1 MGLPDQFL
9 RRLFEAAI
17 AAGLPEQCVRQ
28 ALPDP
33 PRGRTVVLGAGKAA
47 ASMARAVEQ
56 NWTAPLEGLVV
67 TRYGHGAKTDRI
79 EVVEA
84 AHPVPD
90 AAGRQAASRMLNLAS
105 GLGPDDLA
113 LCLVSGGG
121 SALLANPVQSVT
133 LDEKREVTRS
143 LLRSG
148 ASIAEINVVRKHLS
162 AIKGGRLAEACHPAR
177 VVTLAISDVAGD
189 DPSIIASGPTVP
201 DPSTTGDA
209 ISVIERYGIQA
220 ADAVI
225 KHLRSGSAET
235 AKPGDPAF
243 SRDEYS
249 IVATGQ
255 RALDAAASI
264 VTAAGFTPL
273 VLGDRVEGEARQ
285 VAEAHAALVLQMR
298 GGDHRVQPPCV
309 VLSGGETTVT
319 IRGGGQ
325 GGPNTEYLLALG
337 LALNGARG
345 IWALAADTDGLDGV
359 GDNAGAILAP
369 DSLGRIRRQ
378 GLDPEA
384 ALTDNDA
391 YAIFDGIGDLVFT
404 GPTRT
409 NINDFR
415 AILIEGRNG

>member
-1 MGLPDQFL
+1 MAPPEVFL
-9 RRLFEAAI
+9 RRLFEAAV
-17 AAGLPEQCVRQ
+17 AAASPEQCVRQ

-33 PRGRTVVLGAGKAA
+33 PHGRTVVLGAGKAA

-67 TRYGHGAKTDRI
+67 TRYGHGAETDSI

-90 AAGRQAASRMLNLAS
+90 AVGRQAASRMLRMAS

-113 LCLVSGGG
+113 LCLISGGG
-121 SALLANPVQSVT
+121 SALLAQPVHPVT
-133 LDEKREVTRS
+133 LDEKQEVTRS
-143 LLRSG
+143 LLRCG
-148 ASIAEINVVRKHLS
+148 ASISEINVVRKHLS

-177 VVTLAISDVAGD
+177 VVTLAISDVVGD
-189 DPSIIASGPTVP
+189 DPSVIASGPTVP
-201 DPSTTGDA
+201 DPSTFGDA
-209 ISVIERYGIQA
+209 INVIEKYGIPA
-220 ADAVI
+220 ADTVF

-235 AKPGDPAF
+235 AKPGAMGF
-243 SRDEYS
+243 SRDEYH

-255 RALDAAASI
+255 QALDAASSI
-264 VTAAGFTPL
+264 AAAAGFTPL
-273 VLGDRVEGEARQ
+273 VLGDRVEGEARH
-285 VAEAHAALVLQMR
+285 VAEAHAVIAMQIR
-298 GGDHRVQPPCV
+298 GGDHRILPPCI

-319 IRGGGQ
+319 VRGAGQ

-337 LALNGARG
+337 LALNGASG
-345 IWALAADTDGLDGV
+345 IWALAADTDGIDGV
-359 GDNAGAILAP
+359 GDNAGAILTP
-369 DSLGRIRRQ
+369 DSLDRICRQ
-378 GLDPEA
+378 GLDPGT
-384 ALTDNDA
+384 ALTDNNA
-391 YAIFDGIGDLVFT
+391 YAIFAGVGDLVFT

>member
-1 MGLPDQFL
+1 MGSPDQFL
-9 RRLFEAAI
+9 RSLFEAAI
-17 AAGLPEQCVRQ
+17 AAGSPEHCLRQ

-47 ASMARAVEQ
+47 ASMARTVEQ
-56 NWTAPLEGLVV
+56 NWPAPLEGLVI
-67 TRYGHGAKTDRI
+67 TRYGHGTETQSI

-90 AAGRQAASRMLNLAS
+90 AAGRQGASRMLNLAS

-113 LCLVSGGG
+113 LCLISGGG
-121 SALLANPVQSVT
+121 SALLAKPVQSVT
-133 LDEKREVTRS
+133 LNEKKEITRS
-143 LLRSG
+143 LLRCG
-148 ASIAEINVVRKHLS
+148 ASIGEINVVRKHLS

-209 ISVIERYGIQA
+209 ISVIERYGIPLTGG
-220 ADAVI
+220 I
-225 KHLRSGSAET
+225 LKHLRSGGAET
-235 AKPGDPAF
+235 AKPGDSAF

-249 IVATGQ
+249 IVATG
-255 RALDAAASI
+255 RRGLDAAASI
-264 VTAAGFTPL
+264 AVDAGYMPL

-285 VAEAHAALVLQMR
+285 VAEDHAALVLQMR

-309 VLSGGETTVT
+309 VLSGGETTVNV
-319 IRGGGQ
+319 RGGGQ
-325 GGPNTEYLLALG
+325 GGPNTEYMLALA
-337 LALNGARG
+337 LALDGARG
-345 IWALAADTDGLDGV
+345 IWALAADSDGIDGA
-359 GDNAGAILAP
+359 GDNAGAFLAP
-369 DSLGRIRRQ
+369 DSLDRIFRQ

-384 ALTDNDA
+384 ALADNDA
-391 YAIFDGIGDLVFT
+391 YAIFAGIGDLVFT